1 VRLPSVVLELVA
13 GIVLGPAVLGWVEVD
28 LPVQILALIG
38 LAFLLFLSGPE
49 IDARRLRG
57 ALLRGAV
64 LGYLLTLA
72 LGVPVGL
79 ALHAVGWV
87 ASPVIVVIA
96 LSATSLGLVIVL
108 LIAFTALAE
117 HAGLEPFSAGPV
129 GTPQRAVRPLARTS
143 VPPCAACH
151 PRRAGRLAATGGRG
165 TRNSCYRHVPGDV
178 AAVHRGRRPDRHR
191 APPHLGGDRRGDG
204 CRGAAVRT
212 ALPARSARTAAHRRA
227 FAR

>member
-96 LSATSLGLVIVL
+96 VSATSLGLVVPVLKDAGQVDGAVGQSPVLAATVADFSAIVL
-108 LIAFTALAE
+108 LSL
-117 HAGLEPFSAGPV
+117 LFSGSGAS
-129 GTPQRAVRPLARTS
+129 T
-143 VPPCAACH
+143 
-151 PRRAGRLAATGGRG
+151 RAG
-165 TRNSCYRHVPGDV
+165 
-178 AAVHRGRRPDRHR
+178 
-191 APPHLGGDRRGDG
+191 
-204 CRGAAVRT
+204 CRCSVC
-212 ALPARSARTAAHRRA
+212 SS
-227 FAR
+227 